1 MKNSKQ
7 PRKHKSDLDNVGE
20 NDRMRKAKKKLKP
33 YKKTTKNIKYY
44 LEEEE

>member
-7 PRKHKSDLDNVGE
+7 PRKHKNDLDNVGE
-20 NDRMRKAKKKLKP
+20 KDRMRNAKKKLKP
-33 YKKTTKNIKYY
+33 YKKTTKNFNYY